1 MVKPNDQDTSR
12 KDRIL
17 RAAGE
22 LIVEVG
28 WANVTT
34 RLISKRAG
42 VNNAL
47 IHYYFGTKDD
57 LLLEAA
63 SEVFAAEIA
72 GSLATIEEAGSFAEV
87 LNGVFAWLRTVDA
100 HSPLMVISM
109 EAAHQTVRDERVG
122 AWIRD
127 VWGGYFDV
135 LAAAVADGQKR
146 GEIPPYIDP
155 DGLAVVLGALIDGLS
170 LYRLVELDFDMEKTA
185 GVIDALIDALA
196 KGTQ

>member
-1 MVKPNDQDTSR
+1 MVKPGDQDTSR

-22 LIVEVG
+22 LIAEVG

-63 SEVFAAEIA
+63 SAVFAAEIE
-72 GSLATIEEAGSFAEV
+72 GSLAVIEEAESFAEV
-87 LNGVFAWLRTVDA
+87 LEGVFTWLRTVDV

-109 EAAHQTVRDERVG
+109 EAIHQAVRDERVG
-122 AWIRD
+122 AWIRG
-127 VWGGYFDV
+127 VWGEYFDV
-135 LAAAVADGQKR
+135 LAGAVAAGQER
-146 GEIPPYIDP
+146 GEIPSYVDP
-155 DGLAVVLGALIDGLS
+155 NGFAVMLGALIDGLS
-170 LYRLVELDFDMEKTA
+170 LYRLVELDFDIEKTA
-185 GVIDALIDALA
+185 GVIDALVEALT

>member
-1 MVKPNDQDTSR
+1 MVKPHDQDTSR

-47 IHYYFGTKDD
+47 IHYYFGAKDD

-63 SEVFAAEIA
+63 SAAFEAEMA
-72 GSLATIEEAGSFAEV
+72 GPVTTMEEAGSVAEA
-87 LNGVFAWLRTVDA
+87 LKGGFAWLRSVDVR
-100 HSPLMVISM
+100 SPLMVISM
-109 EAAHQTVRDERVG
+109 EAAHQAVRDERVG
-122 AWIRD
+122 AWIRN
-127 VWGGYFDV
+127 VWSGYFD
-135 LAAAVADGQKR
+135 LFAAAIVAGQER
-146 GEIPPYIDP
+146 GEIPPHVDP
-155 DGLAVVLGALIDGLS
+155 DGFAVVLGALIDGLF

-185 GVIDALIDALA
+185 GVIDALVDALT

>member
-1 MVKPNDQDTSR
+1 MVKPDDQDTSR

-17 RAAGE
+17 QAAGE

-28 WANVTT
+28 WTNVTT

-63 SEVFAAEIA
+63 SVAFEAEMS
-72 GSLATIEEAGSFAEV
+72 GPMTMMEEAGSIAEV
-87 LNGVFAWLRTVDA
+87 LKDAFAWLRSMDVR
-100 HSPLMVISM
+100 SPLMVISM
-109 EAAHQTVRDERVG
+109 EAAHQAVRDERVG
-122 AWIRD
+122 AWIRG
-127 VWGGYFDV
+127 VWSGYFD
-135 LAAAVADGQKR
+135 LFAATITAGQER
-146 GEIPPYIDP
+146 GEISPYFDAN
-155 DGLAVVLGALIDGLS
+155 GLAVVLGALVDGLF
-170 LYRLVELDFDMEKTA
+170 LYRLVELNFDAEKTA
-185 GVIDALIDALA
+185 GAIDALIDALA